1 MNDTDKRKLLSGLS
15 HAALMLNAVVIPV
28 LVPIVILLATHDS
41 IVRGNA
47 KEAINFTINIIIC
60 GVISSI
66 LILVE
71 GIGVFLLFFLAIISF
86 IMPLIATIY
95 AVKNVNKPYRYP
107 LIWHFL

>member
-15 HAALMLNAVVIPV
+15 HGSLILNIVVFPV
-28 LVPIVILLATHDS
+28 LVPIIILLVTDDA
-41 IVRGNA
+41 IVRSNA
-47 KEAINFTINIIIC
+47 KEAIFAINVIIC
-60 GVISSI
+60 AVISSL

-71 GIGVFLLFFLAIISF
+71 GLGIFLLYLLAIISF

-95 AVKNVNKPYRYP
+95 AVKNIHKPYHYP

>member
-15 HAALMLNAVVIPV
+15 HGSLSLNIVVFPV
-28 LVPIVILLATHDS
+28 LVPIIILLVTDDE

-47 KEAINFTINIIIC
+47 KEAINFAINIIIC
-60 GVISSI
+60 AVISSI

-71 GIGVFLLFFLAIISF
+71 GIGIFLLYLLAIISF

-95 AVKNVNKPYRYP
+95 AVKNIHKPYHYP